1 MVLAR
6 ILLVEDDLRLAA
18 LTARFLERVGFAV
31 DQETDGLRASV
42 RIPKEQPD
50 AVVLDLG
57 LPGIDG
63 LEVCRRVRKNYSGI
77 ILVLTARD
85 DELDQVLG
93 LELGADAYVVKPTS
107 PRVLSA
113 RLKALLRR
121 SRGEWEEG
129 EHLIVGPLTL
139 DRSRYQAVL
148 SGKVLSLSTGEFEL
162 LWVLAQHRGRVLD
175 RDQILSSLH
184 GQGFEQT
191 PRSIDMM
198 ISRLR
203 AQLGDKPKA
212 AVWIRT
218 VRSQG
223 YLFAGPDQP

>member
-6 ILLVEDDLRLAA
+6 ILLVEDDQRLSA
-18 LTARFLERVGFAV
+18 LTARFLEGAGFAV

-63 LEVCRRVRKNYSGI
+63 LEVCRRVRKEYAGP

-107 PRVLSA
+107 PRVLTA

-121 SRGEWEEG
+121 SRGEWEE
-129 EHLIVGPLTL
+129 EERLVVGGLVL
-139 DRSRYQAVL
+139 DRSRYQAYL
-148 SGKVLSLSTGEFEL
+148 NEAELSLSSGEFEL
-162 LWVLAQHRGRVLD
+162 LWTLVRNRGRVLD
-175 RDQILSSLH
+175 RDQLLSALH

-191 PRSIDMM
+191 SRSVDMM

-203 AQLGDKPKA
+203 AQLGDHPRSPL
-212 AVWIRT
+212 WIRT
-218 VRSQG
+218 IRAQG
-223 YLFAGPDQP
+223 YLFAGPETP